1 MFKMRFSRFWKC
13 LNTTWNLPEQP
24 VELAQKIN
32 KGQNITLMIFL
43 FCHYFWSLLWCNCS
57 TSWNLWNSTSWSRL
71 NLTVQIQL
79 ALYPCDLFKK
89 SYRNMTGNSVKK
101 RFVFLN
107 IKLEVKLRFKMVYF
121 ETCRY
126 VLPSPWIPLLTRF
139 VLITLFAYPSNKCV
153 IYGLEL
159 KL

>member
-1 MFKMRFSRFWKC
+1 MFKMRFSRFYQSSLLK
-13 LNTTWNLPEQP
+13 
-24 VELAQKIN
+24 KRN

-43 FCHYFWSLLWCNCS
+43 FCHYCWLLLWCNFS
-57 TSWNLWNSTSWSRL
+57 TSLMLWNSTSWSRL

-89 SYRNMTGNSVKK
+89 SYRNMTGNSVKT
-101 RFVFLN
+101 RFVLLN
-107 IKLEVKLRFKMVYF
+107 IKLEVKLRFKMFYF

-126 VLPSPWIPLLTRF
+126 LLPSPWIPLLTRF

-159 KL
+159 KLWNHVLTI